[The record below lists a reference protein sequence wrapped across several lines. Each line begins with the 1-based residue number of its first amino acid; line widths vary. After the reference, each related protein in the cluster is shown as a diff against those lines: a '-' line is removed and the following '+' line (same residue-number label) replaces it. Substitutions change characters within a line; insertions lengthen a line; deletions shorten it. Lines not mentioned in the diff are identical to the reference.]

1 MDAVSNLLRNF
12 YLVVFFLFGVFR
24 STSLE
29 YVTKTTKYGRVRG
42 SVESVRSGKQIERF
56 LGVPFASPPLNAL
69 RFERPVPPDPWNGV
83 LDTLDIPPACPQPG
97 EGVAYIEFHVPGFN
111 STSEDCLYL
120 NIYTPKSTNSS
131 KKYPVLFFVH
141 GGSYFNG
148 MGAMFE
154 GSMLS
159 ASGIV
164 VVTINYRLGPL
175 GFLVSGDPELSG
187 NYGMMDMVAALW
199 WVRRNIEFFNGDPNQ
214 VTLMGHSAGGCSVGF
229 LVMSPLTK
237 GLFRRVII
245 QSGSPLA
252 HWSYSDKVTS
262 PDIHF
267 KIFVSS
273 IGCLR
278 NSSRL
283 VKECLQNIPTEVM
296 HRHIAL
302 KYVTSPS
309 LTPQFRPVVDGYV
322 LPDTPQRLIQS
333 GAFRAES
340 VMTGA
345 TSDEGLI
352 AAKPLMDLFGGNE
365 KGIKQLITLM
375 YCFRGDLPNLANIVD
390 MVIDTYASLPLD
402 EKEDLVE
409 EIFSDIVGDYYITA
423 PTHKLAQMM
432 SSRSV
437 PVYLY
442 NYEYLS
448 KYAQFPGVTHG
459 SEIFY
464 LSGFPMSGHSNFRYD
479 DTDKKMA
486 TLLIHMWAN
495 FVYNGLPSLVPHRQF
510 HMGRYSINNP
520 VYTKIY
526 QGINRP
532 FVELS
537 TNYKTQKLD
546 FWNNKIPRY
555 SGIFVSDDV
564 TQSPVQKT
572 HTVTGP
578 DHWALIATSIGL
590 AGLAMFLAVGYC
602 KTKIQLQNLH
612 RQHCVCI
619 AGEISSKDI
628 KKSKYFKTN
637 V

>member
-1 MDAVSNLLRNF
+1 MVVVSTLLRN
-12 YLVVFFLFGVFR
+12 LNVFLFCVIGIFR
-24 STSLE
+24 GFSLE
-29 YVTKTTKYGRVRG
+29 YVTKTTKYGKVRG
-42 SVESVRSGKQIERF
+42 SVETIYSGKQIERF
-56 LGVPFASPPLNAL
+56 LGVPYASPPLNSL
-69 RFERPVPPDPWNGV
+69 RFERPVPPDPWEDV
-83 LDTLDIPPACPQPG
+83 LDTLESPPACPQPG
-97 EGVAYIEFHVPGFN
+97 EGVAYIEYHLPGFN

-120 NIYTPKSTNSS
+120 NIYSPKTHDQN
-131 KKYPVLFFVH
+131 KKFPVLFFVH

-154 GSMLS
+154 GATLS

-175 GFLVSGDPELSG
+175 GFLVSGDSELPG
-187 NYGMMDMVAALW
+187 NYGMMDMIASLW
-199 WVRRNIEFFNGDPNQ
+199 WVRRNIEFFNGDPDQ

-252 HWSYSDKVTS
+252 HWSYSDRVVS
-262 PDIHF
+262 QDIHF

-283 VKECLQNIPTEVM
+283 IKECLQKIPTDVM
-296 HRHIAL
+296 HRHISY

-322 LPDTPQRLIQS
+322 LPDTPERLIQS
-333 GAFRAES
+333 GGFRVES
-340 VMTGA
+340 VLTGA
-345 TSDEGLI
+345 TQDEGLI
-352 AAKPLMDLFGGNE
+352 AALPLVELFGGKE
-365 KGIKQLITLM
+365 EGIKQLITLM

-390 MVIDTYASLPLD
+390 MVLDQYASWPIENKKD
-402 EKEDLVE
+402 FVQDT
-409 EIFSDIVGDYYITA
+409 FSDIVGDYYITA
-423 PTHKLAQMM
+423 PTHKLAQLM
-432 SSRSV
+432 SSRNI

-442 NYEYLS
+442 NYEYKSVL
-448 KYAQFPGVTHG
+448 AQWEGVTHG

-479 DTDKKMA
+479 DNDKKMSK
-486 TLLIHMWAN
+486 LLIHMWAN
-495 FVYNGLPSLVPHRQF
+495 FVYNGLPSLVPHRKF
-510 HMGRYSINNP
+510 HMNRYSINNQ

-537 TNYKTQKLD
+537 SNYKAQKLD
-546 FWNNKIPRY
+546 FWNKQIPFY
-555 SGIFVSDDV
+555 SGGSLVSNDV
-564 TQSPVQKT
+564 TSSPVHET
-572 HTVTGP
+572 YVVTGP

-590 AGLAMFLAVGYC
+590 AGLVLFLAVGYC
-602 KTKIQLQNLH
+602 RTKIQLQNMH
-612 RQHCVCI
+612 VNT
-619 AGEISSKDI
+619 A
-628 KKSKYFKTN
+628 F